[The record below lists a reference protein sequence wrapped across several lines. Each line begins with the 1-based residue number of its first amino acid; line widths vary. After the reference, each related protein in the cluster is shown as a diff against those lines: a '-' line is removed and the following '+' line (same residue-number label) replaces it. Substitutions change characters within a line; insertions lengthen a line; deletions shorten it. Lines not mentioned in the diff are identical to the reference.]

1 LEAFQEPVPTAR
13 PPARIFQEPDMELP
27 ATDPEYVID
36 SEPTVPNLIEAPLRL
51 PLMLVGTL
59 PNPEIAIVPLSFD
72 FASFHVS
79 LNVPVN
85 EPL

>member
-1 LEAFQEPVPTAR
+1 
-13 PPARIFQEPDMELP
+13 MELP

-59 PNPEIAIVPLSFD
+59 PSPETTIVPLSFD
-72 FASFHVS
+72 LDSFHVS